1 MLAPDSLR
9 ASPLLSPALA
19 SSPASLAILDPLSY
33 HPDMVVTTE
42 AYHKFTPEERARGVA
57 AAAKANRAASQSS
70 QKAIALEM
78 QQVARQIA
86 LSDKSNGVR
95 VQAIRAVDICAERI
109 RLIEMKPL
117 PGSLKPELAKPAVA
131 QRPRRARDY
140 LADVAAYQAAQAQ
153 ASDSGQTASQVG
165 APADPAGESGNPA

>member
-1 MLAPDSLR
+1 
-9 ASPLLSPALA
+9 
-19 SSPASLAILDPLSY
+19 
-33 HPDMVVTTE
+33 MVVTTE
-42 AYHKFTPEERARGVA
+42 AYHKFTPEERARGVE

-86 LSDKSNGVR
+86 LTDKSNGVR

-117 PGSLKPELAKPAVA
+117 PGSLKPELAKPAPS
-131 QRPRRARDY
+131 RPRRARDY
-140 LADVAAYQAAQAQ
+140 LADVAAFQAQQQAAQ
-153 ASDSGQTASQVG
+153 DSGQTASQ